1 MNGLLELLTNKHW
14 MIHPDF
20 VSAARPMIQQNLNG
34 HMAFVAEKK
43 VMATAIPVVNGEHP
57 ADIFQ
62 DSRISVIN
70 GRPVYSWDDEHK
82 DDPFINL
89 MYVDGP
95 ITRNGG
101 ACTYGSVELRDI
113 MMRAADDQHC
123 VGHIFFINTPGGSA
137 WAKNDFQQA
146 IDYAHERKQ
155 PVNAFI
161 DGMCCSAGMYLAS
174 MCDERYYMHPKDQIG
189 CIGVMA
195 AFYTEADGSKC
206 EYTNETYHE
215 LYDPESFDKNKE
227 MRDIANDGNSDLLIE
242 ELTQL
247 GIEFRADI
255 VKACPKAK
263 DEHLHGKVF
272 DAQDV
277 KGILMDGQMSLS
289 EVFDR
294 TVKMAKRSGNP
305 AIAATQATHT
315 TYTVKTGGA
324 ASVTMQAGAAK
335 ENIFSPTNNSINMK
349 EKFPALFAALQVEEM
364 QMQDGGA
371 FMNEG
376 LLATLN
382 EKIEAMQKAEADA
395 KALVESLTAEKNDLT
410 AKVEELNADI
420 EAKNLEVATLTEN
433 AGKADEQLK
442 AKDEEIATLK
452 ADAELKQT
460 ALAAL
465 EQEKADMT
473 AAAAEKDETIATLQS
488 DVEGKQAQIEQLQ
501 ADVDGARASLTT
513 AEQTLAERD
522 QQITDLNAQI
532 TELQNNPGA
541 EPAAGAAPQNN
552 GGGADAPSAVVNRYV
567 WNRELS
573 AEENWKLEEQW
584 NKEHG
589 IEK

>member
-1 MNGLLELLTNKHW
+1 MNGLLEILTNKQW
-14 MIHPDF
+14 MIRPDF
-20 VSAARPMIQQNLNG
+20 VHSMMPVIQNNLNN
-34 HMAFVAEKK
+34 HIDITEER
-43 VMATAIPVVNGEHP
+43 EHEMGC
-57 ADIFQ
+57 
-62 DSRISVIN
+62 RIVFTREGVETRIKEERYSAKD
-70 GRPVYSWDDEHK
+70 GRYISSWNDNK
-82 DDPFINL
+82 DDPFINV
-89 MYVDGP
+89 MFVDGP

-101 ACTYGSVELRDI
+101 ACSYGSVEHRD
-113 MMRAADDQHC
+113 MMMTAADNANC
-123 VGHIFFINTPGGSA
+123 VGHIFHINTPGGSA
-137 WAKNDFQQA
+137 WAKNDYQQA
-146 IDYAHERKQ
+146 IDYARAKGQ
-155 PVNAFI
+155 PVMAFV
-161 DGMCCSAGMYLAS
+161 DGMCCSAGMYLAAL
-174 MCDERYYMHPKDQIG
+174 CDARYYMHPKDEIG

-195 AFYTEADGSKC
+195 AFYTEKDGSTC
-206 EYTNETYHE
+206 AYTNETYHE

-227 MRDIANDGNSDLLIE
+227 FRDIANDGNSEKLIK
-242 ELTQL
+242 ELAKL
-247 GIEFRADI
+247 GVEFRAD
-255 VKACPKAK
+255 VKAACPKAK

-277 KGILMDGQMSLS
+277 RGILMDDQKSLG
-289 EVFDR
+289 EVFNIVIDR
-294 TVKMAKRSGNP
+294 GVKNGLQSARNAKNMLNP
-305 AIAATQATHT
+305 
-315 TYTVKTGGA
+315 
-324 ASVTMQAGAAK
+324 
-335 ENIFSPTNNSINMK
+335 NNNSINMK
-349 EKFPALFAALQVEEM
+349 ENYPAVFALLGVEEM

-395 KALVESLTAEKNDLT
+395 KALAESLTAEKNDLT

-420 EAKNLEVATLTEN
+420 EAKNLEIGTLTEN

-452 ADAELKQT
+452 ADAENKQT
-460 ALAAL
+460 AIAAL

-473 AAAAEKDETIATLQS
+473 AAAAEKDETIANLQT

-552 GGGADAPSAVVNRYV
+552 GGGADAPQVVVNQYV
-567 WNRELS
+567 YDPSLSYKENREL
-573 AEENWKLEEQW
+573 EKKW
-584 NKEHG
+584 NEEHG
-589 IEK
+589 K